1 MGSENPPAGRPKVP
15 GFTESFWS
23 ADYAGGLGVLFQK
36 LQQGVVENQQV
47 LTIASMRADA
57 EEMYSDRLGDIA
69 PTIDRMTG
77 GFARDDGAS
86 TRKAYEGVRGEMVE
100 ASKNHRKIADNIREL
115 VVNPFSRWCDSHAAR
130 IQSSQDDLQAK
141 IKAHDKQ
148 AEVVKKLR
156 SHYFNKCRLVEDL
169 EEENKMAFAG
179 PAKES
184 PKPQSPPPPKIVLPE
199 EEIEELPVEIGDET
213 YPPERLK
220 SLLTDML
227 ETIPLGEHRVPILG
241 LYQNVS
247 AGTDITDYIQKHMK
261 ASSVGYAEKIGQD
274 LIDRGFLRLIG
285 NMGNTFA
292 NSSRM
297 KYQWKPRTFQITG
310 VPEKRKPLS
319 RSTTGASVD
328 GLLESPTV
336 GNITETLSSWN
347 PLNNPFPNE
356 TQADRLKREAR
367 EADEKYRAG
376 VRRLDLLRCNLEE
389 AMMDHLKFLERC
401 ETDRLK
407 AIKSVILDFSGA
419 ISNSIPSFQSQVDH
433 MMLYQETI
441 QPLGDL
447 RYLLENYRTGAFIP
461 KVIPYENYYGSV
473 DDQTFG
479 VDLEARARADR
490 KRVPIIVTSIL
501 TFLDNHYPDLEGDEA
516 RRNIWLVDVPL
527 AATHHLRNQINNGAP
542 VAREILE
549 KYEMPI
555 IASVLKLYLL
565 ELPDS
570 LVSSQVYEIIKTIY
584 ATTSDAIPNPI
595 STESVDALPRI
606 KVLQSTLGQLRLN
619 NIATLDAIAT
629 HFTRLIDL
637 TSADEAYVSALA
649 YVLAPCILR
658 PRTENS
664 LTLEERHA
672 YRLIRDL
679 FDHKEA
685 IFGELKRQSSTLSG
699 SNSLSNRQRAVST
712 TDESSRRANMEAR
725 ARAITEQ
732 REQRQREKSPAPTSR
747 HRRDKSTDGSVGRFP
762 VVASPRPDGSHGRSV
777 SGVGLPSATKRGS
790 LEVPGSNESSPIQA
804 RNQSAVE
811 RNAASPPTAR
821 NLEGASA
828 YPVTTNGQSHGQNQ
842 VLSSPDS
849 ITSASL
855 NLPGTFT
862 GGGPGPHIPPPLD
875 DDDHDQESDT
885 SPVPASTGSNTGSRP
900 GSLKRI
906 AATSDRKPVGVSRSA
921 VSGSLSRRLVNS
933 GVNSGGLS
941 EDAASSH
948 PSASGQAHG
957 VQLVDRAM
965 DDFS

>member
-1 MGSENPPAGRPKVP
+1 MATESAPPAPSVKPKIP
-15 GFTESFWS
+15 GFTDSFWS

-115 VVNPFSRWCDSHAAR
+115 VVNPFSRWCDAHAAR
-130 IQSSQDDLQAK
+130 IQNSQDDLQAK
-141 IKAHDKQ
+141 IKAHDRQ
-148 AEVVKKLR
+148 AEAVKKLR

-179 PAKES
+179 PPKES
-184 PKPQSPPPPKIVLPE
+184 PKPQSPPPPKIIVLPDE
-199 EEIEELPVEIGDET
+199 EVVELPVDIGDRT
-213 YPPERLK
+213 YQPEQLK
-220 SLLTDML
+220 ILITDML
-227 ETIPLGEHRVPILG
+227 EKIPLGEHRVPILG

-247 AGTDITDYIQKHMK
+247 AGTDITDYILKEMK

-297 KYQWKPRTFQITG
+297 KYQWKPRAFQVSG
-310 VPEKRKPLS
+310 VPDKRKPLS
-319 RSTTGASVD
+319 RSFTGGSAD
-328 GLLESPTV
+328 GILDSPTV

-347 PLNNPFPNE
+347 PLNNPHPNE
-356 TQADRLKREAR
+356 TPAERLKREAR
-367 EADEKYRAG
+367 EADERYKAG
-376 VRRLDLLRCNLEE
+376 VQRLDLLRCNLEE

-447 RYLLENYRTGAFIP
+447 RYLLENYRTGAFVP
-461 KVIPYENYYGSV
+461 KVTPYENYYGSV
-473 DDQTFG
+473 DDQVFG

-490 KRVPIIVTSIL
+490 KRVPVVVTAIL

-527 AATHHLRNQINNGAP
+527 AATHHLRSQINHGNAAP
-542 VAREILE
+542 REVLE

-555 IASVLKLYLL
+555 VASVLKLYLL
-565 ELPDS
+565 ELPADS

-584 ATTSDAIPNPI
+584 ATTQDAVPNPI
-595 STESVDALPRI
+595 SSESVDATPRI

-619 NIATLDAIAT
+619 NIATLDAITT

-637 TSADEAYVSALA
+637 TSADEAYIAALA
-649 YVLAPCILR
+649 NVLAPCILR
-658 PRTENS
+658 PRTESS
-664 LTLEERHA
+664 LTLEERFA

-712 TDESSRRANMEAR
+712 ADESSRRANMEAR

-732 REQRQREKSPAPTSR
+732 REQRQRDKSPGPANR
-747 HRRDKSTDGSVGRFP
+747 HRREKSTEGSMGRFP
-762 VVASPRPDGSHGRSV
+762 VVASPRPDGGHGRNV
-777 SGVGLPSATKRGS
+777 SGVGGPNAAHRGS
-790 LEVPGSNESSPIQA
+790 LEVPGSNESSPVQP
-804 RNQSAVE
+804 RHQSALD
-811 RNAASPPTAR
+811 RNAAAR
-821 NLEGASA
+821 EANASA
-828 YPVTTNGQSHGQNQ
+828 SAANATTNGQYHQ
-842 VLSSPDS
+842 LSSPDS
-849 ITSASL
+849 VSSPGA
-855 NLPGTFT
+855 NLPGAFS

-875 DDDHDQESDT
+875 DDDHDQSQESDNSPT
-885 SPVPASTGSNTGSRP
+885 SGASAAASNSESRP
-900 GSLKRI
+900 GSLRRT
-906 AATSDRKPVGVSRSA
+906 AATSDRKPVGMSRASA
-921 VSGSLSRRLVNS
+921 VSGSLSRRLASLND
-933 GVNSGGLS
+933 G
-941 EDAASSH
+941 ASSH
-948 PSASGQAHG
+948 PSTGGNYG
-957 VQLVDRAM
+957 VQLSDKAM